1 MDDQTYQKENLEAIY
16 KAASLSPVFKS
27 NPKYA
32 TGNLTPYIS
41 YDDILAGRYIIRGR
55 PFGMQNSFDAEKRDI
70 IAIYDSIESLVKD
83 GWRLG

>member
-1 MDDQTYQKENLEAIY
+1 MNDTGYQKENLEAIY

-27 NPKYA
+27 NPKYN

-41 YDDILAGRYIIRGR
+41 YNDIMANKYIIRIR
-55 PFGMQNSFDAEKRDI
+55 PLEIQNSFDGGKREIVAE
-70 IAIYDSIESLVKD
+70 YESVEELVND

>member
-1 MDDQTYQKENLEAIY
+1 MDDIAYQKENLEAIY

-27 NPKYA
+27 NPKYN

-41 YDDILAGRYIIRGR
+41 YNDIMAYKYIIRGR
-55 PFGMQNSFDAEKRDI
+55 PLSIQNTFDGEEREI
-70 IAIYDSIESLVKD
+70 IAEYDSIDDLVKD

>member
-1 MDDQTYQKENLEAIY
+1 MDDIDYQKENLEAIY

-27 NPKYA
+27 NPKYN

-41 YDDILAGRYIIRGR
+41 YNDIMAYKYIIRAR
-55 PFGMQNSFDAEKRDI
+55 PLGTQNSFDAEERDI
-70 IAIYDSIESLVKD
+70 IAEYENINDLVKD